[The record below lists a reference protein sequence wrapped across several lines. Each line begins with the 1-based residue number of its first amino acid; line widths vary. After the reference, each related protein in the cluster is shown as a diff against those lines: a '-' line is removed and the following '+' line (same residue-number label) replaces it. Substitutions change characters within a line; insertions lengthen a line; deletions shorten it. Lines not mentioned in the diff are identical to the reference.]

1 LAVALERKTP
11 VLSTLTVGVE
21 EAAQFGA
28 DFVGKFAVEAGRFR
42 VEFERDFRFSALRLR
57 RRCRFCRF

>member
-1 LAVALERKTP
+1 MG
-11 VLSTLTVGVE
+11 GVE
-21 EAAQFGA
+21 EAAQLGA